1 MMDRAALLEQVASLE
16 KRLQETKAKKPAH
29 DPAGTHDA
37 MLMEIEDQLFDKR
50 KALASLDEREE

>member
-1 MMDRAALLEQVASLE
+1 MDRAALLEQVASLE

-29 DPAGTHDA
+29 DPTGTHDA

-50 KALASLDEREE
+50 KALASLDERNG